1 MYSDCIFLNIMVRLK
16 KAVWEGARRFYGCCQ
31 RLFGSCQW
39 RNQAGRPGV
48 LQGLQ
53 AGLRGG
59 LLRWELLP
67 SEDRFFWTPLIKNS
81 WMRALK
87 RKVPIYITRFW
98 IFRKLQG
105 LEIYWVTSK

>member
-1 MYSDCIFLNIMVRLK
+1 MYSDCICLNIMVRLK
-16 KAVWEGARRFYGCCQ
+16 KAVWEGSQRFYGCCQ

-48 LQGLQ
+48 RGLQGLQ

-81 WMRALK
+81 WMRPL
-87 RKVPIYITRFW
+87 
-98 IFRKLQG
+98 
-105 LEIYWVTSK
+105 

>member
-1 MYSDCIFLNIMVRLK
+1 MYSDCICLNIMVRLK
-16 KAVWEGARRFYGCCQ
+16 KAVWEGSRRFYGCCQ

-48 LQGLQ
+48 RGLQGLQ

-67 SEDRFFWTPLIKNS
+67 SEDRFFWTPPYQEFLDASLIGKGS
-81 WMRALK
+81 D
-87 RKVPIYITRFW
+87 IYH
-98 IFRKLQG
+98 
-105 LEIYWVTSK
+105 EILDFP